1 MMLRRMT
8 ALIVIESLLL
18 SFAPLPLA
26 AEPELPLA
34 AAAAEWMRSMIA
46 RPDAGGVLELA
57 GLRLEVP
64 AGAVRKP
71 TTITVTRLPATERLG
86 DGMANATAGTAA
98 WRFEPHGVRFAR
110 AVRVTMP
117 FERGVLASE
126 PALSN
131 LFTYFYDAG
140 ARRWERLER
149 VAIDR
154 EAATITSLTGHF
166 TDMIAA
172 TLRLPEGPSPV
183 VFDANEI
190 KRLDAARPD
199 AGVPA
204 PEGFAPGPY
213 GAAAFRIPLRLPPGR
228 GAASPALAL
237 TYSSDAGATWL
248 GRGFD
253 VEVPRV
259 SIDTRFGLPRYDGGD
274 TCLLDGEELVF
285 AGSEGDARLYRA
297 RTERRFERI
306 RWHASGG
313 DSWWQVTDKAG
324 VTREYGRGEAW
335 IGPERGDRS
344 RTFTW
349 FLSKVRDPFGNTAS
363 WDYQYDEANRCTYLC
378 AIRYAGHEDG
388 AAVEEGAYSVEFV
401 LEAVERP
408 DRRIDARGGFA
419 SKLARRL
426 ERINL
431 LYRGALVRS
440 WVFRYRA
447 SETGH
452 SLLASFTEQD
462 AAGSDFYTY
471 GFDYFALP
479 ERRDANGALLG
490 YDAFG
495 EREIQWAAE
504 QGDRFTS
511 LHEGVT
517 TGGGASLYVGVR
529 FFLPVPFFRKKTIAH
544 FGVRAGAGVSQAMTR
559 ATLLD
564 ANGDGLLDAV
574 WREGSSLAA
583 FLNTGSG
590 FDLSQPFRLSGLND
604 GMDLE
609 EQSSFSLGA
618 SAGLLGVS
626 GGVTR
631 HRSWSEERTAF
642 ADVNG
647 DGFVDFVKKDE
658 GTWAGHDGSSRL
670 VATPWSFGTAEP
682 AGGADPEADDYS
694 RSFYLQQPLRRLK
707 IYRSGTVEVAQRVA
721 LAGAGS
727 EDGARA
733 RTHFAGGTDT
743 LAVSAGAPVAQG
755 SRLYNVESGDSVYF
769 RLETGD
775 AEVGDDVDWNIDVRY
790 RSLRYFEPLAQAA
803 FFSPPR
809 FSPENLPFYDGR
821 LAPIYTSYGSD
832 YMLADGWQEWDPAAL
847 AGVYDALI
855 EHGLFVP
862 RRVAEPLFRR
872 LLASCSGESI
882 FLPDPADPERAIT
895 VRGDKLVMH
904 AYRYIPELAV
914 FERASG
920 SADAVLMRHL
930 DALTLAERRGLA
942 LVRRPDGALV
952 APEGVNATARLR
964 VAAAALEMPARLP
977 RDGIPLDQTYDE
989 EGRLVEA
996 SRLRSESGSWRVWRT
1011 DAGGESEIAAT
1022 VTGTVPGAMTVK
1034 FVDRGVERACTLS
1047 GWTSLL
1053 VELAG
1058 AVYEGALSAAVMDGE
1073 TISAYGIE
1081 TLELAVYDALLVG
1094 ASAADRDLLAACYV
1108 LEGDRRLLADPLSD
1122 GDWERLLTLIDGRS
1136 ERDASLFDVLPGDAA
1151 GALRIVALDPDER
1164 SALAAVSP
1172 AAAAMLD
1179 AFGSPRRDLGAEE
1192 RAVLYDALFRYRRD
1206 AEKFPFYTYDGPD
1219 GVWRLRG

>member
-1 MMLRRMT
+1 MPSAAAWDDFRRLLERLRRTT
-8 ALIVIESLLL
+8 ALLVIESLLVSL
-18 SFAPLPLA
+18 APVPLA
-26 AEPELPLA
+26 AEPVEPA
-34 AAAAEWMRSMIA
+34 EPQPAPATPATEWMRSMVA
-46 RPDAGGVLELA
+46 RPGADNVLELA

-64 AGAVRKP
+64 AGAVGKP

-98 WRFEPHGVRFAR
+98 WRFEPHGVQFAR

-117 FERGVLASE
+117 FEPAVLASE
-126 PALSN
+126 AAVSN
-131 LFTYFYDAG
+131 LFTYFYDA
-140 ARRWERLER
+140 AERRWERLER
-149 VAIDR
+149 VAVDR
-154 EAATITSLTGHF
+154 ERATITSVTGHF

-204 PEGFAPGPY
+204 PEGLAPGPY

-228 GAASPALAL
+228 GAASPSLALA
-237 TYSSDAGATWL
+237 YSSDAGATWL

-259 SIDTRFGLPRYDGGD
+259 AIDTRFGLPRYDGGD

-285 AGSEGDARLYRA
+285 TGSEGDARLYRA

-306 RWHASGG
+306 RWHATGG
-313 DSWWQVTDKAG
+313 ESWWEVTDKTG

-349 FLSKVRDPFGNTAS
+349 FLSKVRDPFGNTAA
-363 WDYQYDEANRCTYLC
+363 WDYQYDEANRCTYLR
-378 AIRYAGHEDG
+378 AIRYAGYEDG
-388 AAVEEGAYSVEFV
+388 AASEAGAYSVEFT
-401 LEAVERP
+401 LEAAERP
-408 DRRIDARGGFA
+408 DRRIDGRGGFA

-426 ERINL
+426 ERISL
-431 LYRGALVRS
+431 LYRGSLVRA

-462 AAGSDFYTY
+462 ASGADFYTY

-479 ERRDANGALLG
+479 ERRDASGALLG

-511 LHEGVT
+511 LHDGVT
-517 TGGGASLYVGVR
+517 TAAGASLYVGVR
-529 FFLPVPFFRKKTIAH
+529 FFLPVPFFRKKTIAQ

-564 ANGDGLLDAV
+564 ANGDGLLDAA
-574 WREGSSLAA
+574 WREGSSLCAY
-583 FLNTGSG
+583 LNTGSG
-590 FDLSQPFRLSGLND
+590 FDLSQPFRLSGLGA

-626 GGVTR
+626 GGITR
-631 HRSWSEERTAF
+631 HRSWSEGRTSF

-658 GTWAGHDGSSRL
+658 ATWAGHDGSSRF

-682 AGGADPEADDYS
+682 TGGADTEADDYS

-727 EDGARA
+727 DDGAQA

-743 LAVSAGAPVAQG
+743 LAVSAAAPVAQG
-755 SRLYNVESGDSVYF
+755 SRLYEVESDDSLYF

-775 AEVGDDVDWNIDVRY
+775 AEVGDDVDWNIGVRY
-790 RSLRYFEPLAQAA
+790 RSLRWFEPLARAA
-803 FFSPPR
+803 SFSPPPV
-809 FSPENLPFYDGR
+809 SAEALPFGDVR

-832 YMLADGWQEWDPAAL
+832 YVLASGWQERDPATL

-862 RRVAEPLFRR
+862 RRVPEPLFRR
-872 LLASCSGESI
+872 LLASCRGEWIS
-882 FLPDPADPERAIT
+882 LPDPVEPERTIE
-895 VRGDKLVMH
+895 VRGDNLLMH
-904 AYRYIPELAV
+904 AWRCIPELAT
-914 FERASG
+914 FERTSAA
-920 SADAVLMRHL
+920 ADALVMRHMSS
-930 DALTLAERRGLA
+930 LTLTERRGLA

-952 APEGVNATARLR
+952 APQGVGCDRAHARSR
-964 VAAAALEMPARLP
+964 SVVGRARAA
-977 RDGIPLDQTYDE
+977 
-989 EGRLVEA
+989 
-996 SRLRSESGSWRVWRT
+996 
-1011 DAGGESEIAAT
+1011 
-1022 VTGTVPGAMTVK
+1022 
-1034 FVDRGVERACTLS
+1034 RA
-1047 GWTSLL
+1047 
-1053 VELAG
+1053 
-1058 AVYEGALSAAVMDGE
+1058 
-1073 TISAYGIE
+1073 
-1081 TLELAVYDALLVG
+1081 
-1094 ASAADRDLLAACYV
+1094 
-1108 LEGDRRLLADPLSD
+1108 
-1122 GDWERLLTLIDGRS
+1122 
-1136 ERDASLFDVLPGDAA
+1136 
-1151 GALRIVALDPDER
+1151 
-1164 SALAAVSP
+1164 
-1172 AAAAMLD
+1172 
-1179 AFGSPRRDLGAEE
+1179 
-1192 RAVLYDALFRYRRD
+1192 
-1206 AEKFPFYTYDGPD
+1206 
-1219 GVWRLRG
+1219 